1 MQSNLLSSLFPM
13 LSNLIRGPRLDT
25 GRVTLDR
32 RRIYILPTRRGVFF
46 GLLLLLLLLGSINY
60 ALSLGF
66 VLTFLLAGLGHVAM
80 LHTYRNLRGI
90 QIEAGAAPPVFV
102 GDAAQFFISLEAPGP
117 RPAIGLRFNM
127 AAPAR
132 NMAAP
137 ARKKQA
143 PAWVDLIE
151 PGAQSAAIALS
162 AQQRGWLQPG
172 RFTVFTNFP
181 LGLFRAWSYVDFGAR
196 CLVYPRPLPCALLT
210 LGEQLEQ
217 GGARSTQHEGAD
229 DFSALREYRLGD
241 APRHVAWKAS
251 TKSEHLLTKQFVA
264 PASATLW
271 FDWHSLNDA
280 DPETRLS
287 RLTGMVLE
295 AERSQQAYGLRLP
308 GQTFAP
314 DLGHTQRER
323 CLKALALFG
332 VDDPL
337 NSSFATDEH
346 G

>member
-1 MQSNLLSSLFPM
+1 MPSNLLSSLFPM

-32 RRIYILPTRRGVFF
+32 RRIYILPTRRGLFF

-90 QIEAGAAPPVFV
+90 QIEQGVSPPVFA
-102 GDAAQFFISLEAPGP
+102 GDTAQFFISLEAPDP
-117 RPAIGLRFNM
+117 RPAIGLHF
-127 AAPAR
+127 
-132 NMAAP
+132 
-137 ARKKQA
+137 KKQT

-151 PGAQSAAIALS
+151 PGAQSAAIPLM

-210 LGEQLEQ
+210 QGEQLEK
-217 GGARSTQHEGAD
+217 GGARNTQHEGAD

-251 TKSEHLLTKQFVA
+251 TKSEQLLTKQFAA

-314 DLGHTQRER
+314 DLGSAQRER

-337 NSSFATDEH
+337 NSSFATD
-346 G
+346 